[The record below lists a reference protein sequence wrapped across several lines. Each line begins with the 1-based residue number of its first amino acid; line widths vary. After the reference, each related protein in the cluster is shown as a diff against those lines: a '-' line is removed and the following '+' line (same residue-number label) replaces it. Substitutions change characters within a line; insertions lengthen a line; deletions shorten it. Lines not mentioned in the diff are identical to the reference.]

1 MCFYEKL
8 NFQSEVKNLREGTS
22 VCEKLVFQSVTKN
35 EIRGDRGSMK
45 NYSFE
50 VKRKI
55 KSAGVGIC
63 EKWVFPSEAKNPR
76 QVRRFATF

>member
-1 MCFYEKL
+1 M
-8 NFQSEVKNLREGTS
+8 KNLIFKVKQKICGGGTS